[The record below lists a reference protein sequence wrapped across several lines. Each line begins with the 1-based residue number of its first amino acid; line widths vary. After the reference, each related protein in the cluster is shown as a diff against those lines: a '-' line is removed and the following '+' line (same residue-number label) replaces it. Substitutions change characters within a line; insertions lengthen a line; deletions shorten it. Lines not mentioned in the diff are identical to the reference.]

1 MNITVYGSGY
11 VGLVSGACLAD
22 AGHHVL
28 CVDVDQRKI
37 DSLRNGVLPIYE
49 PGLAE
54 IVQNNAEA
62 GRLQFSCDAAQGV
75 AFGPLQF
82 IAVGTPPDEDGRA
95 DLKHVLTVAT
105 EIGRH
110 IDDYRVIINKSTVPV
125 GTTDLV
131 REAVS
136 AQLLQRGLTQDFDVC
151 SNPEFLRGGAAVEDF
166 KNASRIIVGT
176 ASERVAALMQECYA
190 PFTRDNVKLIVM
202 DERAAEL
209 TKYAANA
216 MLASKISFINEIA
229 NLSER
234 LGADMESVRRGM
246 GTDPRIGFQ
255 FINPGCGYGGSC
267 FPKDVQALVRTADDV
282 GYDAELLRAIESVN
296 LRQKETLFAKL
307 SQALD
312 GRLRG
317 RTIALWGLAFKPNTD
332 DMREAPSRTLM
343 KSLWREGAKVQA
355 YDPEAGDQCLR
366 IYGQRDDL
374 KIVASRDAA
383 LDGADALVVC
393 TEWKE
398 FHIVDPAILK
408 AKLKTPVVIDG
419 RNIYNPDTFSEA
431 GILYYGVGRG
441 ASINV
446 QQSHTQAA
454 E

>member
-1 MNITVYGSGY
+1 MKITVYGSGY

-28 CVDVDQRKI
+28 CVDVDARKI
-37 DSLRNGVLPIYE
+37 ESLKNGVLPIYE

-54 IVQNNAEA
+54 IVRTNAEA
-62 GRLQFSCDAAQGV
+62 GRLQFSSDAVEGV
-75 AFGPLQF
+75 AFGLLQF

-95 DLKHVLTVAT
+95 DLKHVLAVASQ
-105 EIGRH
+105 IGRH
-110 IDDYRVIINKSTVPV
+110 INDYRVIINKSTVPV

-131 REAVS
+131 RTAVCS
-136 AQLLQRGLTQDFDVC
+136 ELSQRSVTQDFDVC

-176 ASERVAALMQECYA
+176 ASTRVAALMRECYA

-229 NLSER
+229 NLAER
-234 LGADMESVRRGM
+234 LGADMEDVRCGI

-267 FPKDVQALVRTADDV
+267 FPKDVQALVRTAEDV

-296 LRQKETLFAKL
+296 ARQKETLFAKL
-307 SQALD
+307 FQALD

-317 RTIALWGLAFKPNTD
+317 RTIAVWGLAFKPNTD

-343 KSLWREGAKVQA
+343 EALWQAGARVQA
-355 YDPEAGDQCLR
+355 FDPEAGDQCRRL
-366 IYGQRDDL
+366 YGERDDL
-374 KIVASRDAA
+374 DIVDTRDAA
-383 LDGADALVVC
+383 LEGADALVVC

-398 FHIVDPAILK
+398 FHIVDPSVLK
-408 AKLKTPVVIDG
+408 AKLKVPVLIDG
-419 RNIYNPDTFSEA
+419 RNIYDPSIFSDA

-441 ASINV
+441 ASIDDRERRA
-446 QQSHTQAA
+446 QAA